1 LSSDFT
7 YIFNFFHLGVEFFLI
22 YDIKKEE
29 IAFSISSIIFI

>member
-1 LSSDFT
+1 
-7 YIFNFFHLGVEFFLI
+7 LGVEFFLI